1 MFLTESWDRL
11 VVPDDLVRFVG
22 PDARGMVANPALAA
36 WAELTPTEDGVL
48 QALAD
53 GVSPPADLAA
63 PELERAL
70 ATLVLR
76 WLAYLPGKQPVPRDE
91 TPTFEIIYYAI
102 TDGCNLRCPY
112 CYASSTRKLPGE
124 LEPAESL
131 DVVRQAA
138 ELGARTIVLTGGE
151 PMLRRD
157 FFDIAAYA
165 RELGLR
171 VNTITNATLIPDDR
185 TAERIAELFDT
196 VTVSM
201 DGGTA
206 ELHERTRGQ
215 GTFAKTVG
223 ALRRLNAAGVHPI
236 INHVVSEQNVDHLA
250 DLALT
255 LEGITTRQVRLMH
268 HSALGRGAHDGV
280 SFEWDQYRT
289 AHEFVW
295 TSPLAKNLLP
305 DGPIAAKPCSLRGNC
320 GLGGTEIY
328 VDSLGDVYPCKL
340 ITDGSHKAGNVREK
354 SLADIYAH
362 PMMAD
367 LRASSVLREINLT
380 DCSKCYIRGGCGGG
394 CRAYH
399 MARSGDL
406 KKNARSFCRVLRHQM
421 VTSMWVSLGASRD
434 TLVDAGDAPFVPYL
448 VRGGAIHPVYDD
460 WQREAGSS
468 LAEPAPA
475 TPGRRTLPLL
485 PI

>member
-1 MFLTESWDRL
+1 M
-11 VVPDDLVRFVG
+11 
-22 PDARGMVANPALAA
+22 
-36 WAELTPTEDGVL
+36 
-48 QALAD
+48 
-53 GVSPPADLAA
+53 
-63 PELERAL
+63 
-70 ATLVLR
+70 
-76 WLAYLPGKQPVPRDE
+76 
-91 TPTFEIIYYAI
+91 
-102 TDGCNLRCPY
+102 
-112 CYASSTRKLPGE
+112 
-124 LEPAESL
+124 
-131 DVVRQAA
+131 VRQAA
-138 ELGARTIVLTGGE
+138 ELGAKTLVLTGGE

-157 FFDIAAYA
+157 LLEIAAYA
-165 RELGLR
+165 RDLGLR
-171 VNTITNATLIPDDR
+171 VNMITNATLLRDAA

-206 ELHERTRGQ
+206 EIHERTRGK
-215 GTFAKTVG
+215 GTFARTVA
-223 ALRRLNAAGVHPI
+223 ALRLLNAAGVHPI
-236 INHVVSEQNVDHLA
+236 INHVVSENNVDHLA
-250 DLALT
+250 DLAET
-255 LEGITTRQVRLMH
+255 LADITTRQVRLMH

-280 SFEWDQYRT
+280 SFEWTQYKT

-340 ITDGSHKAGNVREK
+340 ITDAPHKAGNVRV
-354 SLADIYAH
+354 SPLAEIYEN

-367 LRASSVLREINLT
+367 LRASSVLEQINLT
-380 DCSKCYIRGGCGGG
+380 DCSQCYIWGACGGG

-421 VTSMWVSLGASRD
+421 VTSMWMSLGATRD
-434 TLVDAGDAPFVPYL
+434 TLVDAGDAPFVPRL
-448 VRGGAIHPVYDD
+448 VHGGAVHPVYED
-460 WQREAGSS
+460 WQTQVIPPPTA
-468 LAEPAPA
+468 A
-475 TPGRRTLPLL
+475 RRSLPLL

>member
-1 MFLTESWDRL
+1 MFLTQSWDQL
-11 VVPDDLVRFVG
+11 VVPADLVRFTG
-22 PDARGMVANPALAA
+22 PDGRRMVANPELAA
-36 WAELTPTEDGVL
+36 WAELTPDEDAVL

-53 GVSPPADLAA
+53 GAPPPDQPAADV
-63 PELERAL
+63 ERGL

-76 WLAYLPGKQPVPRDE
+76 WLAYLPGRQPVPRN
-91 TPTFEIIYYAI
+91 PGPSFEIIYYAI

-124 LEPAESL
+124 LETAESL

-138 ELGARTIVLTGGE
+138 ELGAKTLVLTGGE

-157 FFDIAAYA
+157 LLDIAAYA
-165 RELGLR
+165 RDLGLR
-171 VNTITNATLIPDDR
+171 VNMITNATLLRDAA

-201 DGGTA
+201 DGGSA
-206 ELHERTRGQ
+206 EIHERTRGK
-215 GTFAKTVG
+215 GTFAKTVA
-223 ALRRLNAAGVHPI
+223 ALRLLNAAGVHPI
-236 INHVVSEQNVDHLA
+236 INHVVSENNVDHLA
-250 DLALT
+250 DLAET
-255 LEGITTRQVRLMH
+255 LADITTRQVRLMH

-280 SFEWDQYRT
+280 SFEWMQYKT

-340 ITDGSHKAGNVREK
+340 ITDAPHKAGNVRV
-354 SLADIYAH
+354 SPLAEIYEN

-367 LRASSVLREINLT
+367 LRASSVLEQIHLT
-380 DCSKCYIRGGCGGG
+380 DCSQCYIRGACGGG

-421 VTSMWVSLGASRD
+421 VTSMWVSLGATRD
-434 TLVDAGDAPFVPYL
+434 TLVDAGDAPFVPRL
-448 VRGGAIHPVYDD
+448 VHGGAVHPVYDD
-460 WQREAGSS
+460 WQTQAIPPPT
-468 LAEPAPA
+468 AA
-475 TPGRRTLPLL
+475 RRSLPLL